1 MTDNSTFSQLSTP
14 ANHLLHPY
22 SEDTSCCDDIE
33 ILNIVRVG
41 ERAWLHNQ
49 SLDFFTG
56 KGRERLL
63 KNAP

>member
-1 MTDNSTFSQLSTP
+1 LPSTTDNSTFSQLSTP

-33 ILNIVRVG
+33 ILNIVGEG

-49 SLDFFTG
+49 KVLTSSQAKEKKDF
-56 KGRERLL
+56 
-63 KNAP
+63 